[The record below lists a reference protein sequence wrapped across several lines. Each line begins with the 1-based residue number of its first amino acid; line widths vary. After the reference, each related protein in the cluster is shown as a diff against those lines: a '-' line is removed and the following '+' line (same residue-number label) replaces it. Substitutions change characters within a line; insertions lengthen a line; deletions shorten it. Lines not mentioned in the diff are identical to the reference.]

1 MGVFTTILQKLIP
14 LYALIFIGFIAGRLL
29 HVKKE
34 SVATLL
40 IYVIAPMVV
49 FHGIATVQLDPGR
62 LTLPVLFFTLCCL
75 ICLTFYKV
83 AGIFWR
89 APTKN
94 ILAFAVGSGNTGYFG
109 LPVTAFLFGPEAVG
123 LTILS
128 AFGFILYENTLG
140 FFITA
145 RGHHTIKESLL
156 RVLKL
161 PTVYAFALGVIVNL
175 SGASFDKTMQDFGMN
190 FRGAYSV
197 LGMMLIGLGVASQ
210 EKLKLHAKF
219 VSLSFAAKF
228 LVWPLVVSAIIYLDR
243 TRFHLYDPLT
253 HNVMFLMAIVPLP
266 ANSVAVA
273 TELKSEPEKAAMA
286 VLLSTLFALFY
297 IPLMTGWFLTTG
309 P

>member
-1 MGVFTTILQKLIP
+1 MGVFVTLLQKLVP
-14 LYALIFIGFIAGRLL
+14 LYALIFVGFIAGRLL

-34 SVATLL
+34 TIATLL

-49 FHGIATVQLDPGR
+49 FHGIATVQLDSER
-62 LTLPVLFFTLCCL
+62 LTLPILFFTLCCL
-75 ICLTFYKV
+75 VCLTFYKIS
-83 AGIFWR
+83 GLFWH

-94 ILAFAVGSGNTGYFG
+94 ILAFAAGSGNTGYFG

-145 RGHHTIKESLL
+145 RGHHTIKESLT

-161 PTVYAFALGVIVNL
+161 PTVYAFALGVLVNL
-175 SGASFDKTMQDFGMN
+175 SGASFDNTVQDLGMN

-210 EKLKLHAKF
+210 ERLKLHAKF
-219 VSLSFAAKF
+219 VTLSFLAKF
-228 LVWPLVVSAIIYLDR
+228 FVWPVLVLAIIYCDR
-243 TRFHLYDPLT
+243 AYFHFYDPMT
-253 HNVMFLMAIVPLP
+253 HNVMLLMAIVPLP

-273 TELKSEPEKAAMA
+273 TELKSDPEKAAMA
-286 VLLSTLFALFY
+286 VLLSTLFALFF
-297 IPLMTGWFLTTG
+297 IPLMTAFFLT
-309 P
+309 